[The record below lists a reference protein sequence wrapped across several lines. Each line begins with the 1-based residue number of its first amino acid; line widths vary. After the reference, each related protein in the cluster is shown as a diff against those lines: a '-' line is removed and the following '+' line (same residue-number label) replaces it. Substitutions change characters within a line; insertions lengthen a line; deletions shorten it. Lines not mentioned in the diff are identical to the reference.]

1 MAPRPQRRLPLRPQT
16 LRPRRTRREPQ
27 PPRRGRHHDGLPT
40 LHALERR
47 RASDP
52 GQHGLVEPVRRRG
65 HVSGQGGPVRHLR
78 VGCVLR
84 AGGEGVRKGDGGEGV
99 TDRP

>member
-27 PPRRGRHHDGLPT
+27 PRRRGRHHDRLPT
-40 LHALERR
+40 LHALER

-78 VGCVLR
+78 VGCILR